1 MPTCGNYG
9 KCGEPRLL
17 PVLAGGILQPARL
30 RRRLRGAADN
40 ERPDPGKE
48 VTVTSLRVPRH
59 LITSAV
65 LAGPVLAGTVL
76 LATAC
81 GPSGS
86 PAAAP
91 TVTKTVTVTP
101 TPTPTG
107 PAGSGTG
114 SPTPTKS
121 GSPGPGGPGA
131 CPTSALHLSIG
142 TGNGAAGSIYYPLV
156 FTNTSGEPCTLFG
169 YPGVSF
175 VTGIGGSRIGH
186 AATRNSDAPRQTVTL
201 APGGV
206 AHATLQVVQALNFPP
221 ARCHLTTAHWL
232 KVYPP
237 NQTKP
242 VYLNFTAKTCA
253 ARGKG
258 VRVLNVAPVRPGA
271 VDS

>member
-1 MPTCGNYG
+1 
-9 KCGEPRLL
+9 
-17 PVLAGGILQPARL
+17 
-30 RRRLRGAADN
+30 
-40 ERPDPGKE
+40 
-48 VTVTSLRVPRH
+48 VTSLRVPRH
-59 LITSAV
+59 LITTAV
-65 LAGPVLAGTVL
+65 LAGTAL
-76 LATAC
+76 LAAAC

-101 TPTPTG
+101 TPTESANG
-107 PAGSGTG
+107 GTP
-114 SPTPTKS
+114 SPTPTQS
-121 GSPGPGGPGA
+121 GSPRPGA

-142 TGNGAAGSIYYPLV
+142 TGNGAAGSVYYPLV
-156 FTNTSGEPCTLFG
+156 FTNASGSACTLFG
-169 YPGVSF
+169 FPGVSF

-221 ARCHLTTAHWL
+221 AKCQLTTAHWL

-237 NQTKP
+237 NQTEP
-242 VYLNFTAKTCA
+242 VFLNFTAKTCQ
-253 ARGKG
+253 ARAKD
-258 VRVLNVAPVRPGA
+258 VAVLNVAPVRPGA